1 MAKIKD
7 GQFWFCS
14 FLCLYLTR
22 SLKCELTSCT
32 VTQDITTIG
41 RGLVQ
46 ILSAYSVPIHPCTLL
61 KSTRFALA
69 APPNDDTE
77 VDVEM

>member
-1 MAKIKD
+1 M
-7 GQFWFCS
+7 
-14 FLCLYLTR
+14 
-22 SLKCELTSCT
+22 SCT
-32 VTQDITTIG
+32 VTQEIITTAG
-41 RGLVQ
+41 RGLLQ

-69 APPNDDTE
+69 ATPDDDTE